1 MASMLEYTTRMKWLA
16 PLLMAAFVT
25 VFKPTSKTS
34 NVTMAAVTL
43 APICDALP
51 QLAEQFVIWGGF
63 ASPVRF

>member
-1 MASMLEYTTRMKWLA
+1 
-16 PLLMAAFVT
+16 MAAFVT